1 MRMLCTVDRSMA
13 AAGGSV
19 FISVGPPRMPKPSR
33 RVAGAVAFA
42 LDESGSM
49 DKPFAPGEPVRRH
62 VTKRGM
68 AAAAAALDKDT
79 VVTVVRFA
87 TRAQVVYRGTAGE
100 LAARPD
106 LAVEAHVGG
115 ATNFEAALLTC
126 AGELRDY
133 PGTRRI
139 LLFTDGEPTDG
150 AAPEELAELGSR
162 LAAEG
167 IHIDALGI
175 GEESRDSLLSGLVG
189 DTGQTAHAT
198 ATSSDA
204 ADFQRMCQEL
214 VQWGRESYV
223 QGGRIFLA
231 VHPDWRVGTV
241 LRTHP
246 QERMLS
252 GCVAPAR
259 GGGTLVSL
267 PLGAF
272 GGNRWRPAF
281 VVELI
286 APPAPRP
293 SRQIVKAQGVILM
306 SGEEQSLDGSSA
318 EDIRIQVVPD
328 DANSVYLQH
337 DPMLARL
344 VEGVRLADEVDQLVS
359 QMPAGQ
365 EAGVYEEGLTRARKR
380 GMSGLAH
387 DFQDALQALGEGNHA
402 ADVQSATR
410 ARAARAR
417 TEVADLLGE
426 TKVRAPHHRTADD
439 MRGK

>member
-1 MRMLCTVDRSMA
+1 MLCSVDRSMV

-19 FISVGPPRMPKPSR
+19 FISVGPPRMPKPPKPT
-33 RVAGAVAFA
+33 VAAVAFA

-49 DKPFAPGEPVRRH
+49 DKPFAPGEPPRRH
-62 VTKRGM
+62 MMKRGM
-68 AAAAAALDKDT
+68 AAAAGALDKDA

-87 TRAQVVYRGTAGE
+87 TRAHVVYRGTAGE

-106 LAVEAHVGG
+106 LAVEAQVGG
-115 ATNFEAALLTC
+115 ATNFEAALLAC
-126 AGELRDY
+126 ATELR
-133 PGTRRI
+133 PHRGIRRI

-150 AAPEELAELGSR
+150 ALPEELAELGSR
-162 LAAEG
+162 LATEG

-175 GEESRDSLLSGLVG
+175 GEESRDSLLSSLVG

-198 ATSSDA
+198 ATSNDA
-204 ADFQRMCQEL
+204 ADFQRMCREL

-223 QGGRIFLA
+223 QGGRIRVS
-231 VHPDWRVGTV
+231 VHPAWRVGAV

-252 GCVAPAR
+252 GCVTPGR
-259 GGGTLVSL
+259 NGSTLVTL

-286 APPAPRP
+286 APATPQP
-293 SRQIVKAQGVILM
+293 SRQIVKADGVILIA
-306 SGEEQSLDGSSA
+306 GEKEQFDGASA
-318 EDIRIQVVPD
+318 EDVRIQVVPN

-344 VEGVRLADEVDQLVS
+344 VEGARLVDEVDLKVS
-359 QMPAGQ
+359 QMPTGQ
-365 EAGVYEEGLTRARKR
+365 EARIYEEGATRARKR
-380 GMSGLAH
+380 GMTDLAH
-387 DFQDALQALGEGNHA
+387 EFQNALEALSEGNHA
-402 ADVQSATR
+402 VDVQSATR

-417 TEVADLLGE
+417 TAVADVLGE
-426 TKVRAPHHRTADD
+426 TKARAPRNRAADHPK
-439 MRGK
+439 GK